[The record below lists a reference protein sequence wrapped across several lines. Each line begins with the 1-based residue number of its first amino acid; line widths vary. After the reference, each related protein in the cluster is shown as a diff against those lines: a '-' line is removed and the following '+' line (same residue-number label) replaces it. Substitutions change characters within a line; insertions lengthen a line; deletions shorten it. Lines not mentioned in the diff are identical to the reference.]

1 MPNRA
6 AVNKYELF
14 LAEIRKVSKKRDLQ
28 GKDNEIKERAILIAA
43 LSSRSWKTYR
53 YMHDGAEF
61 DKVAIMNEAQCA
73 FSDGWREISE
83 REIEEVVNSDIR
95 EDLLSM
101 WSFYV
106 FGKDQRQKFLD
117 MLRDV
122 KNDFIDG
129 IEPLEISSSNE

>member
-14 LAEIRKVSKKRDLQ
+14 LTEIRKVSKKRDLQ
-28 GKDNEIKERAILIAA
+28 EKDKEIKEKAMLIAA

-53 YMHDGAEF
+53 YIHDGAEF
-61 DKVAIMNEAQCA
+61 DKEAIMNEAQCA
-73 FSDGWREISE
+73 FSEGWKEISE

-106 FGKDQRQKFLD
+106 LGKDQRQKFLD
-117 MLRDV
+117 MLHNI
-122 KNDFIDG
+122 KNEFVDG
-129 IEPLEISSSNE
+129 IEPLEISSNNE